1 MLDRGLPK
9 VIVLAMVLL
18 SITEGLYAGPA
29 DIDSLELFAG
39 DRAVTRGLR
48 RCPSETIQ
56 WTVPLLTWR
65 THVASHSQR
74 TLTAHYPDNL

>member
-18 SITEGLYAGPA
+18 SITDGLHTGLS

-39 DRAVTRGLR
+39 DRAVTRALR
-48 RCPSETIQ
+48 RCT
-56 WTVPLLTWR
+56 
-65 THVASHSQR
+65 
-74 TLTAHYPDNL
+74 N